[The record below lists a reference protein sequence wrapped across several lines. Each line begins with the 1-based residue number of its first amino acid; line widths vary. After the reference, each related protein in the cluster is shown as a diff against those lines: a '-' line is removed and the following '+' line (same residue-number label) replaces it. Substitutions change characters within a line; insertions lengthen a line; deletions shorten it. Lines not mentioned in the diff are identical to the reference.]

1 MANISLLGSITSCR
15 VDQAE
20 AARIESARFQDPSL
34 MVCPTWNGFNLKGQ
48 KVCPDSFMTKTAG
61 CNTSMDRV
69 AVENSLRPQ
78 YAEYINLDS
87 QGYMSNQMYANN
99 MNFVNVGH
107 QQAAVD
113 QVQATQPNFGLQFGA
128 NTEVGCAP
136 QYSQAMA
143 QLGHAN
149 RNSQQM
155 NLGNQSHQMRQSSG
169 MGGM

>member
-1 MANISLLGSITSCR
+1 MANISLLGSITTCR

-87 QGYMSNQMYANN
+87 QGYTSNQMFANN
-99 MNFVNVGH
+99 MNYVNVGH
-107 QQAAVD
+107 QQASVD
-113 QVQATQPNFGLQFGA
+113 HTQETQPNFGLQVGA
-128 NTEVGCAP
+128 NTDVGCAP

-143 QLGHAN
+143 QMGHVSRNAQQLNQGFQAN
-149 RNSQQM
+149 
-155 NLGNQSHQMRQSSG
+155 QMRHNSG
-169 MGGM
+169 M